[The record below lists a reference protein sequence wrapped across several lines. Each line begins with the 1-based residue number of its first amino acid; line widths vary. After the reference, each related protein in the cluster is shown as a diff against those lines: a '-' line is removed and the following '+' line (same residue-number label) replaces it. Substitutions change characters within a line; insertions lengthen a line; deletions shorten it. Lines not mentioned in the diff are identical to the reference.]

1 MMKGKA
7 GKQKLQGASL
17 LCAGLALM
25 MAWGIQGKSSMAY
38 FTTYASAKGGYE
50 LRAGIET
57 EIHEEIDG
65 LNKHIRIENTSD
77 GECFV
82 RVKVFAGSVTEI
94 SYTCENGN
102 WQEGEE
108 GYWYWGNA
116 LAPGKISGELTA
128 SIQIPEGMENMADSF
143 DVIVIQ
149 ECTPVLYR
157 PDGTPYADWNWKI
170 EKEVGEGAEG

>member
-1 MMKGKA
+1 MKGKA

-38 FTTYASAKGGYE
+38 FTTYAGAKGGYE

-102 WQEGEE
+102 WQEV
-108 GYWYWGNA
+108 Y
-116 LAPGKISGELTA
+116 P
-128 SIQIPEGMENMADSF
+128 IPELMICIS
-143 DVIVIQ
+143 
-149 ECTPVLYR
+149 VLWTMGR
-157 PDGTPYADWNWKI
+157 
-170 EKEVGEGAEG
+170 